1 MSKRPISVTLIG
13 LLLAAAGAVGFVY
26 HLRELNVQHLFQN
39 DFVWIEFVR
48 LLAVAS
54 GVYMLHGH
62 NWARWLA
69 LFWIGFHVVISAF
82 HSWTEVAAHCVVLA
96 IFAYVLFR
104 PAAREYFRDGRDGM
118 NPML

>member
-1 MSKRPISVTLIG
+1 MKTRPISVTLIS
-13 LLLAAAGAVGFVY
+13 LLLAATGAIGFVS

-54 GVYMLHGH
+54 GAFMLRSQ

-69 LFWIGFHVVISAF
+69 LSWISFHVAVSAF

-104 PAAREYFRDGRDGM
+104 PAAREYFRAGQAKA
-118 NPML
+118 NV

>member
-1 MSKRPISVTLIG
+1 MSKRPISVTLIS

-48 LLAVAS
+48 LLAVVS
-54 GVYMLHGH
+54 GIFMLRGQ

-82 HSWTEVAAHCVVLA
+82 HSIPELAMHGLLLVV
-96 IFAYVLFR
+96 FAYILFR
-104 PAAREYFRDGRDGM
+104 LRARGYFSGARVG
-118 NPML
+118 